1 MAPDDVRLKETASP
15 TASKRAA
22 KPLALSVA
30 FADYDRTRPL
40 LDGRV
45 KIAGV
50 APKYKTS
57 WIGDFCTRPVY
68 EEYDIAE
75 MSMSW
80 FTAAR
85 VRGEPVVAIPV
96 FPLRMAV
103 LAYMFVRA
111 DSPITHPSQL
121 KGKTIATTGYRYTVN
136 LWLRGML
143 AEHYGLA
150 AHEVKWI
157 SNEPETAG
165 YVMPSNIDRK
175 IVPDRSVGEMLISG
189 EADCVI
195 GPEAPEEY
203 HKGDPRIRRLFPD
216 ARAETLDF
224 YRRRGYYP
232 ATHTVVMKEEL
243 ARDEPWI
250 AESVM
255 AAFREA
261 QAMCNEFYFANAK
274 HISFPSGVFILE
286 DEKRDYGP
294 DNTYVHGLEPN
305 RKVVEAFVR
314 YAYEQNYIA
323 RLPKIEELFAPN
335 TWKL

>member
-1 MAPDDVRLKETASP
+1 MAPDDVRLKDTPSP
-15 TASKRAA
+15 ITA
-22 KPLALSVA
+22 KPAGKKLALSVA

-45 KIAGV
+45 EIPGV
-50 APKYKTS
+50 EPKYTTS

-68 EEYDIAE
+68 EEYDVAE

-103 LAYMFVRA
+103 LAYIFVRA
-111 DSPITHPSQL
+111 DSPYTHPSQL

-143 AEHYGLA
+143 AEHYGLRPE
-150 AHEVKWI
+150 EVHWI

-165 YVMPSNIDRK
+165 YLLPKNIDRK
-175 IVPDRSVGEMLISG
+175 IVPERSVGEMLISG

-224 YRRRGYYP
+224 YRRLYYP
-232 ATHTVVMKEEL
+232 ATHTVVMKAEL
-243 ARDEPWI
+243 AEKEPWVC
-250 AESVM
+250 ESIM

-261 QAMCNEFYFANAK
+261 QAVCNTFYFSNAK
-274 HISFPSGVFILE
+274 HISFPSGVFLLE
-286 DEKRDYGP
+286 DEKRDYGT

-305 RKVVEAFVR
+305 RTMYEAFAR
-314 YAYEQNYIA
+314 YAHEQNYIA

-335 TWKL
+335 TWTL

>member
-1 MAPDDVRLKETASP
+1 MAPDDVRLKDTASP
-15 TASKRAA
+15 STARPAG

-40 LDGRV
+40 LDGRI
-45 KIAGV
+45 KIEGV

-68 EEYDIAE
+68 EEYDVAE

-85 VRGEPVVAIPV
+85 VRGEPVIALPV

-103 LAYMFVRA
+103 LGYIFVRA

-121 KGKTIATTGYRYTVN
+121 KGRTIATTGYRYTVN

-143 AEHYGLA
+143 AEHYDLRPE
-150 AHEVKWI
+150 EVHWI

-165 YVMPSNIDRK
+165 YLIPSNIDRK
-175 IVPDRSVGEMLISG
+175 IVPERSVGEMLLSG

-195 GPEAPEEY
+195 GPEAPDEY
-203 HKGDPRIRRLFPD
+203 LKGDPRIRRLFPD

-224 YRRRGYYP
+224 YRRHGYFP

-250 AESVM
+250 CESVM
-255 AAFREA
+255 KAFREA
-261 QAMCNEFYFANAK
+261 QTMCNSFYYENAK
-274 HISFPSGVFILE
+274 HTSFPSTVFFME
-286 DEKRDYGP
+286 EEKRDYGA
-294 DNTYVHGLEPN
+294 DNTYIHGLEPN

-314 YAYEQNYIA
+314 YAHEQNYIS

-335 TWKL
+335 TLKL